1 MCVKD
6 PQTLSSR
13 SPRLCFVTFL
23 KFSGDPQC
31 GIISPLYPSSGSLS
45 ASAPS
50 FPASPPPELC
60 LPPLCLH
67 FPPTFL
73 SHSKELSVSVLPFI
87 YCFNMLAGGERG
99 GCCAHPS
106 VLSCHPSGQCR
117 LSLTPTQLPVVSAWR
132 TLKRRCG
139 RKRRGIRRTRS
150 MVLNRNNNSRRV
162 ERSNCSSVV
171 ETTNISTVTI
181 SSASSSFPLSSSS
194 FSAPRSMWQE
204 AIRRKRY
211 LLKQAGEFSEG
222 DRGGGGGG
230 RGQDIR
236 TRSPDWLYES
246 YYCMSQQH
254 PLIVFL
260 LLIVMGA
267 CLALLTVFFASGLVS
282 CSFITRRT
290 HTRTHTHTQNWLETG
305 SSHIHLHHTHAHSP
319 HRSANGK
326 RRLRQQKWRRV
337 GGFVVV

>member
-1 MCVKD
+1 
-6 PQTLSSR
+6 
-13 SPRLCFVTFL
+13 
-23 KFSGDPQC
+23 
-31 GIISPLYPSSGSLS
+31 
-45 ASAPS
+45 
-50 FPASPPPELC
+50 
-60 LPPLCLH
+60 
-67 FPPTFL
+67 
-73 SHSKELSVSVLPFI
+73 
-87 YCFNMLAGGERG
+87 
-99 GCCAHPS
+99 
-106 VLSCHPSGQCR
+106 
-117 LSLTPTQLPVVSAWR
+117 
-132 TLKRRCG
+132 
-139 RKRRGIRRTRS
+139 

-211 LLKQAGEFSEG
+211 LLKRAGEFSEG

-290 HTRTHTHTQNWLETG
+290 HTHT
-305 SSHIHLHHTHAHSP
+305 
-319 HRSANGK
+319 
-326 RRLRQQKWRRV
+326 
-337 GGFVVV
+337 